1 MKVLTAIMFKSI
13 IYCIG
18 VYSMNDKK
26 IIERNEEQILPLTT
40 RLNKIIG
47 QINGIKKM
55 IEENKYCRDV
65 LQQVAAAEKAL
76 QSFAY
81 IILEEHMKSCVAE
94 KIKANDDGIIS
105 ETIDIIRKIN

>member
-1 MKVLTAIMFKSI
+1 MLSFAYNILYRSIEYMNNDGKKMTPRNQEEIAPLTA
-13 IYCIG
+13 
-18 VYSMNDKK
+18 
-26 IIERNEEQILPLTT
+26 
-40 RLNKIIG
+40 RLNRIIG

-76 QSFAY
+76 QSFGY
-81 IILEEHMKSCVAE
+81 IILEAHMKGCVSE
-94 KIKANDDGIIS
+94 KIKANDESIIS